1 MLLYHMF
8 ILYLFLSQN
17 LFYLI
22 MYKHVLINRCHPFTR
37 MAATLLFWRVF
48 LNVPTINQK
57 RNIKSCMFDV
67 YDRIITTINGT
78 NQDSTKPLSCH
89 LWAFKWHCKYN
100 GNRKQNI
107 PFFKLK
113 SKI

>member
-1 MLLYHMF
+1 MKNHHIDHHATLSHVYF
-8 ILYLFLSQN
+8 VFVLSQN

-67 YDRIITTINGT
+67 LR
-78 NQDSTKPLSCH
+78 
-89 LWAFKWHCKYN
+89 
-100 GNRKQNI
+100 
-107 PFFKLK
+107 
-113 SKI
+113 